1 MTRKRKSG
9 RTAAERP
16 VRPRRHDLAWTLV
29 VPIIVAVLLCI
40 PCLGLGYFWDDYPF
54 LTFDGRGDFR
64 KYLLPSPDLTFYRP
78 VSQGLYFFLLR
89 IVALGSGLIGHMMNL
104 ALLAVAVG
112 LLVALVSGLGGK
124 RAGLYTGILFASL
137 GCVPTL
143 VAWVSCDQDLLA
155 IDFVLAALVFR
166 DRGRDLPALLC
177 ATAAV
182 FSKEPAIA
190 AFPLIVF
197 WDRIL
202 GRPTKRIWVQ
212 IIGYASAALAWVLV
226 HPGLHV
232 LAVRGF
238 RSGSTGYVGIEHPE
252 RWGKY
257 LVRYVETLA
266 NIPPARFSTTWWESR
281 VPFGIAALAALCLGL
296 LVLDRILSRD
306 HPARTVPLG
315 RIAWIAALFGVPTLL
330 MPAVLI
336 RHWAPYFACIPA
348 AGLAILAGPILARQR
363 ALVAVLVLGLFLL
376 LGVRY
381 RGLQSRE
388 ELVWTERLFEQVGRS
403 LNSVRSNFHSM
414 FPSFPKGAEVLI
426 SVESTGLRG
435 IRRTLLDWQALQVWY
450 RDPTLRGVDVLERKP
465 GARAEYLARVTTD
478 LDVIRIDPDQERV
491 TSNNPA
497 AIDITEVGRPLRN
510 YARAL
515 AAGGDIDRAVRLTE
529 WLARMESGWGTV
541 YAHHLSASF
550 LLYAGRRDE
559 AAKILESVPA
569 FPREDALAV
578 VRRLLAEP
586 SQSEKLD
593 DAAFEAFG
601 LSSTDPEAIR
611 WIMRDF
617 VHDGALGQA
626 AWYAQRLL
634 RLAPGD
640 AESLGVI
647 RAAERSGARPRRDA
661 A

>member
-1 MTRKRKSG
+1 MTRKRKPG
-9 RTAAERP
+9 RPAGERP
-16 VRPRRHDLAWTLV
+16 VRPRRHLLAWTLV

-78 VSQGLYFFLLR
+78 ISQGLYFFLLR
-89 IVALGSGLIGHMMNL
+89 LVALGSGLVGHIMNL
-104 ALLAVAVG
+104 ALLVGAVG
-112 LLVALVSGLGGK
+112 LLVAFVSRLAGK
-124 RAGLYTGILFASL
+124 RAGLFSGLLFASL
-137 GCVPTL
+137 GCVPSL

-155 IDFVLAALVFR
+155 IVFVLAALLLR
-166 DRGRDLPALLC
+166 DRGRNLLALLC

-190 AFPLIVF
+190 AFPLLVF

-202 GRPTKRIWVQ
+202 GRPSRRPWVQ
-212 IIGYASAALAWVLV
+212 ILGYASAALAWLLV
-226 HPGLHV
+226 HPGIHV
-232 LAVRGF
+232 LAGRGF
-238 RSGSTGYVGIEHPE
+238 RSGATGYVGIEHPE
-252 RWGKY
+252 RWGGY
-257 LVRYVETLA
+257 MVRYVETLV
-266 NIPPARFSTTWWESR
+266 NIPPARFTTTWWESR

-296 LVLDRILSRD
+296 LLLDRTL
-306 HPARTVPLG
+306 ARHDAARSVPLG
-315 RIAWIAALFGVPTLL
+315 RIAGIAALFGVPTLL
-330 MPAVLI
+330 MPAILI

-348 AGLAILAGPILARQR
+348 VGLAILAGPVLARQR
-363 ALVAVLVLGLFLL
+363 AIVAVLVLGLFLL

-388 ELVWTERLFEQVGRS
+388 ELVWTERLFDQVGGS
-403 LNSVRSNFHSM
+403 LNSVRSSFRSM
-414 FPSFPKGAEVLI
+414 FPRFPRGAEVLI

-465 GARAEYLARVTTD
+465 GAPSEYLARVTTD

-497 AIDITEVGRPLRN
+497 AVDITEVGRPLRN
-510 YARAL
+510 YARAV

-529 WLARMESGWGTV
+529 WLARMESGWGTA
-541 YAHHLSASF
+541 YAHHLSAMF
-550 LLYAGRRDE
+550 LLYGGRRDE
-559 AAKILESVPA
+559 ASKILATTPA

-586 SQSEKLD
+586 SESEKLD
-593 DAAFEAFG
+593 DTAFEAFG
-601 LSSTDPEAIR
+601 LSSSDPEAIR

-617 VHDGALGQA
+617 VHDGALAQA

-640 AESLGVI
+640 PEGLGVI
-647 RAAERSGARPRRDA
+647 HDAERSGATPRRVA